1 MAALA
6 AADVD
11 AAIRVRAGLSRL
23 RARAAEAARGAA
35 LGARVV
41 YVGGSVTAQRDGWRP
56 VFHSWLC
63 RAIPAPLGHE
73 ACVAAMGNCG
83 SKVLAF
89 TAHEWVSTSCR
100 HQRRNLTHTHARRFQ
115 VFPPHERPP
124 DLVILEA
131 AINDGDSVVETGDS
145 TGVRRAIEGIVRG
158 ILTAAPHC
166 EIMLVFAHLRTDLP
180 QLRRS
185 GTLAWVND
193 DTGSAARIYR
203 DDVPAIHEQVAEHY
217 GLATV
222 NVTRALRSLPSST
235 LDALYR
241 DDCHTTPAGAA
252 VMASVVAACM
262 QRCLAADASPP
273 RSVLVPP
280 LDPLH
285 WAAGRTRPVTQADLK
300 LSLCADGTP
309 TFTTRV
315 WDVDPLSGSR
325 GQWWLLAP
333 GDDALHIEFEGT
345 ALALLTHQGPDS
357 GVLRVVVTSAGR
369 ENAKTTTTRVNLF
382 DQHCYYYRLSVTLL
396 ATGLPP
402 GRHTAHVTL
411 LSSPPDRG
419 IAKRPLQPTV
429 AGQLR
434 LWLSHVLVMGS
445 AAHASRA
452 ITHEGAVEL
461 TAVSLCDQPVALQRQ
476 PLQA

>member
-1 MAALA
+1 MRQAH
-6 AADVD
+6 
-11 AAIRVRAGLSRL
+11 
-23 RARAAEAARGAA
+23 
-35 LGARVV
+35 
-41 YVGGSVTAQRDGWRP
+41 AQ
-56 VFHSWLC
+56 C
-63 RAIPAPLGHE
+63 
-73 ACVAAMGNCG
+73 
-83 SKVLAF
+83 
-89 TAHEWVSTSCR
+89 
-100 HQRRNLTHTHARRFQ
+100 FQ

-145 TGVRRAIEGIVRG
+145 TGVRRALEGIVRG
-158 ILTAAPHC
+158 ILTAAPQC
-166 EIMLVFAHLRTDLP
+166 EIVLVLSLLRTDLP

-193 DTGSAARIYR
+193 DTSSAAKIYGE
-203 DDVPAIHEQVAEHY
+203 DVPAIHEQVAAHY

-222 NVTRALRSLPSST
+222 NVSRALRSAPSST
-235 LDALYR
+235 LDSLYR

-252 VMASVVAACM
+252 VMASVVAACV
-262 QRCLAADASPP
+262 QRCFSVEVSQP
-273 RSVLVPP
+273 RSKLVPP

-285 WAAGRTRPVTQADLK
+285 WAAGRTSPVTRADLK

-309 TFTTRV
+309 VFTTRV
-315 WDVDPLSGSR
+315 WDVDPLTGSR

-345 ALALLTHQGPDS
+345 AVALLTHQGPDS
-357 GVLRVVVTSAGR
+357 GLIQVVVTTDGR
-369 ENAKTTTTRVNLF
+369 KHEPTCVNLF
-382 DQHCYYYRLSVTLL
+382 DQHCYYYRLSVILI
-396 ATGLPP
+396 ATGLPA

-411 LSSPPDRG
+411 LTSPPNRE

-429 AGQLR
+429 AGPLR

-445 AAHASRA
+445 AAHTSRA
-452 ITHEGAVEL
+452 ITHESEVEL
-461 TAVSLCDQPVALQRQ
+461 VAAVSRRDQPVALQRQ